1 MPQLDITTFSPQ
13 LFWLAISFILLLV
26 LMSRV
31 ALPRVTKVLEQREE
45 RIGGNLERAEKLK
58 AEADAVLAAY
68 QKAMADARVQA
79 QAALA
84 QASAEIAATTAAR
97 EAEFAK
103 KLADQ
108 TSIAEGRI
116 KASKAQALA
125 EVRNIAGEIAAA
137 MTSKLTGVAVASG
150 EAGAAIDA
158 VLKERN

>member
-1 MPQLDITTFSPQ
+1 MPQLDVSTFSPQ
-13 LFWLAISFILLLV
+13 LFWLAISFILLYV
-26 LMSRV
+26 LMARV
-31 ALPRVTKVLEQREE
+31 VLPRVAKVLGQREE

-68 QKAMADARVQA
+68 QKAMADARAQA
-79 QAALA
+79 QLALA
-84 QASAEIAATTAAR
+84 AASAEIATTTAAR

-108 TSIAEGRI
+108 TTAAEGRI
-116 KASKAQALA
+116 KASKTQALG

-137 MTSKLTGVAVASG
+137 MTTKLTGVSVGSADA
-150 EAGAAIDA
+150 AGTIDA

>member
-26 LMSRV
+26 LMSRLT
-31 ALPRVTKVLEQREE
+31 LPRVSKVLEQREE
-45 RIGGNLERAEKLK
+45 RIGGNLEKAEKLK

-68 QKAMADARVQA
+68 QKAMADARADAHKALV
-79 QAALA
+79 AAA
-84 QASAEIAATTAAR
+84 TEIATASATR

-108 TSIAEGRI
+108 TTAAEARI
-116 KASKAQALA
+116 KASKTQALA
-125 EVRNIAGEIAAA
+125 DVRTMAGDLAAA

-150 EAGAAIDA
+150 DASATIDA

>member
-1 MPQLDITTFSPQ
+1 MPQLDVTTFSPQ
-13 LFWLAISFILLLV
+13 LFWLAISFIVLLL
-26 LMSRV
+26 LMSRLV
-31 ALPRVTKVLEQREE
+31 LPRVGKVLEQREE

-68 QKAMADARVQA
+68 HKAMADARAQA
-79 QAALA
+79 QAALTA
-84 QASAEIAATTAAR
+84 AGAEIAANAAAR

-108 TSIAEGRI
+108 TAAAEARI

-125 EVRNIAGEIAAA
+125 EVRNVAGELAAA
-137 MTSKLTGVAVASG
+137 MTSKLTGAAVSTSDT
-150 EAGAAIDA
+150 AATIEA

>member
-58 AEADAVLAAY
+58 AEADAVLAGY
-68 QKAMADARVQA
+68 QKAMADARAQA
-79 QAALA
+79 QAALTA
-84 QASAEIAATTAAR
+84 ATAEITATTAAR
-97 EAEFAK
+97 EADFAK
-103 KLADQ
+103 KIADQ
-108 TSIAEGRI
+108 TAAAEARI

-125 EVRNIAGEIAAA
+125 EVRNLAGDLAAA

-150 EAGAAIDA
+150 DAGATIDA